1 MIMLNYMI
9 ATVALV
15 LIDQI
20 TKLIA
25 LVKLRPI
32 GNITILKGFMD
43 FTYVENRGAAFGM
56 LQGKQW
62 LFIIITIVVAIGVIV
77 AFKKMPVNKEYNLVR
92 LACVLILGGAFGN
105 LIDRIVRGYVVDFF
119 EFTFISYPVFN
130 VADIYVVI
138 GAIWLAWI
146 MIFVIKDDAPKKLEL
161 EAEESK
167 DIEEIDNKA

>member
-43 FTYVENRGAAFGM
+43 FTYVENRGAA
-56 LQGKQW
+56 
-62 LFIIITIVVAIGVIV
+62 
-77 AFKKMPVNKEYNLVR
+77 
-92 LACVLILGGAFGN
+92 
-105 LIDRIVRGYVVDFF
+105 
-119 EFTFISYPVFN
+119 
-130 VADIYVVI
+130 
-138 GAIWLAWI
+138 
-146 MIFVIKDDAPKKLEL
+146 LEL
-161 EAEESK
+161 LLRLRKCQLIKS
-167 DIEEIDNKA
+167 IIL